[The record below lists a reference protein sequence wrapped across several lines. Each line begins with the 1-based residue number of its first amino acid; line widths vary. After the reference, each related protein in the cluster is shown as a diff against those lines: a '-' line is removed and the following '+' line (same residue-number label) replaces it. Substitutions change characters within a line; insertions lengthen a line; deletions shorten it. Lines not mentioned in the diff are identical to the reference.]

1 MGEISIYYKYRQK
14 RPGHQEQMC
23 VISMAG
29 GGHGGVAGLEAGERC
44 GFESVSC
51 QMNLGLG

>member
-1 MGEISIYYKYRQK
+1 MGEISIYYTYRRK

-29 GGHGGVAGLEAGERC
+29 GGLEGGGAGARDG
-44 GFESVSC
+44 GW
-51 QMNLGLG
+51 